1 MDTNKQVLYST
12 WLIRISYALFL
23 FVIGIDK
30 IAHLN
35 LIGNW
40 EQFAGPVI
48 HTLLPVPTS
57 TIVTV
62 EGIVEI
68 VLCIALLSKWFRVGV
83 VVFLATT
90 FLIWIDLVVLHF
102 YNLALRDLLLGVGSV
117 VLLLLTTKV
126 LRSQDR

>member
-1 MDTNKQVLYST
+1 
-12 WLIRISYALFL
+12 
-23 FVIGIDK
+23 
-30 IAHLN
+30 
-35 LIGNW
+35 
-40 EQFAGPVI
+40 
-48 HTLLPVPTS
+48 
-57 TIVTV
+57 
-62 EGIVEI
+62 
-68 VLCIALLSKWFRVGV
+68 